1 MRNRFYMLFYLLI
14 ATILVGCGGEDYK
27 WDTNNTS
34 PLKDKYESRDKS
46 LDLNLSQQ
54 EKIIQSEAQYALLS
68 DKQAI
73 GIVISVLYDDN
84 KSLSYSYGC
93 ETLKSDVISSGIL
106 TYASGDKEN
115 CEKPLLTT
123 NRMKLGSLTKTAVG
137 RTILDIDND
146 STYDFDL
153 DDLIT
158 KHLPS
163 SISSL
168 GDLSGIRVKHL
179 LFHTSGLGEIDF
191 KANLVEEVLRRAL
204 ATKKLGEA
212 GQYYKYNNT
221 GYVLLGEIIEHV
233 TGSASWE
240 SEVMSRLNS
249 ALGTHDFIL
258 PERNNPNWLETTD
271 TEWMS
276 GKSGTL
282 KDGNSSL
289 AVGYLLYHGS
299 FVSYLEDPSPDIA
312 HSAGSLI
319 GTVPDVSRWMRE
331 LVSNRSGLLD
341 KSYFDKEVLETHY
354 QDDYISHLTWNMGPG
369 LGFEQSENAFF
380 HLGAVSGYNCMSVY
394 SKNEKVTI
402 TACVNGSANLI
413 ELPYDILAQMYPYRA
428 SYRTTASTS
437 SH

>member
-1 MRNRFYMLFYLLI
+1 MRTRLHILFY
-14 ATILVGCGGEDYK
+14 ILALAIFLGCGEDYK
-27 WDTNNTS
+27 WDTNNIS
-34 PLKDKYESRDKS
+34 PLEGKYASRDKS

-54 EKIIQSEAQYALLS
+54 DKIIQGETQYALLS
-68 DKQAI
+68 DKKAI
-73 GIVISVLYDDN
+73 GITVSVLFDDN
-84 KSLSYSYGC
+84 KTISYSYGC
-93 ETLKSDVISSGIL
+93 KTLNSDSISTGIL
-106 TYASGDKEN
+106 TYATGDNEN
-115 CEKPLLTT
+115 CEEPLLVT

-146 STYDFDL
+146 DRYDFDL
-153 DDLIT
+153 DDPIT
-158 KHLPS
+158 KHLS
-163 SISSL
+163 SDISSL
-168 GDLSGIRVKHL
+168 GDLSGITIKDV

-191 KANLVEEVLRRAL
+191 QPGTAEEILKKALN
-204 ATKKLGEA
+204 TKRLGEP

-221 GYVLLGEIIEHV
+221 GYILLGEIIEHV

-249 ALGTHDFIL
+249 ALGTHHFIL

-271 TEWMS
+271 TAWMS
-276 GKSGTL
+276 GKSRTL
-282 KDGNSSL
+282 LDGNSSL
-289 AVGYLLYHGS
+289 AVGYSLYEGAFHSLL
-299 FVSYLEDPSPDIA
+299 ENPTPNIA

-341 KSYFDKEVLETHY
+341 NSYFEQEVLETHY
-354 QDDYISHLTWNMGPG
+354 EDDYISHLTWNMGPG
-369 LGFEQSENAFF
+369 LGFEQNENAFF

-402 TACVNGSANLI
+402 TACVNGSANLT
-413 ELPYDILAQMYPYRA
+413 ELPYNILTEMYPYRKA
-428 SYRTTASTS
+428 YHETVSTS